1 MLHVEKSRQ
10 AKAVVELCF
19 ERNGAAVLAWL
30 MPSRMPRSVRSAS
43 AFAALGRPHTHA
55 ETMFKILER
64 CSSTSSKKGIFRWP
78 QHIQK
83 DFLPKMPDDRLML
96 ERLASAETERDNF
109 HKQHFRSNQNWT
121 MLHNLET
128 SMTEQ
133 VKKDLSTW
141 MAK

>member
-1 MLHVEKSRQ
+1 MLYDFAGTSKEFSPSIIK
-10 AKAVVELCF
+10 EE
-19 ERNGAAVLAWL
+19 ER
-30 MPSRMPRSVRSAS
+30 
-43 AFAALGRPHTHA
+43 
-55 ETMFKILER
+55 LER